1 MATADTANVAALK
14 YSARFTW
21 SDPSDLPTRASSPKT
36 TPATG
41 AVPNVVNRLYWLAC
55 SSLSGGT
62 RFGIEASLAGVQNSE
77 AQDARNWTTSIQVSS
92 LTKPKARFSGIDAD

>member
-1 MATADTANVAALK
+1 M
-14 YSARFTW
+14 
-21 SDPSDLPTRASSPKT
+21 

-77 AQDARNWTTSIQVSS
+77 AQDARNWTM
-92 LTKPKARFSGIDAD
+92 